1 MTIELLIS
9 VPQLT
14 TLLGQSFA
22 ITLITKVGLV
32 NVYRSKAQASMFP
45 VF

>member
-1 MTIELLIS
+1 MTIELFIS

-14 TLLGQSFA
+14 MLLGQSFA